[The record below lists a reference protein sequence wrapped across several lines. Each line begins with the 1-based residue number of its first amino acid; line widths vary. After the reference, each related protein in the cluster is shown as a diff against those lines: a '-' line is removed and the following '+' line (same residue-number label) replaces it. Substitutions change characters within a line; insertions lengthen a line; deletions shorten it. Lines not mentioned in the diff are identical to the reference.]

1 MIMIE
6 RETILPLTLGALM
19 ALALHIV
26 LLPAMALSLREQD
39 ELPQWPD
46 LRVQTLQIKGRL
58 VAGRAAMIELAIGN
72 QGRVATPEGQPIVTH
87 LFLSVDDLLSD
98 DDVLLWQHQTP
109 AMPGKTALAPGQVSE
124 LAKIKAMLPDD
135 ARRHGHLIVLV
146 DAGNQIDEGAGEKN
160 NLVTQSIRIYTPEE
174 IAKPDLVMLAATSP
188 AAAKPGEMI
197 AVEFAVGG
205 ATDSEP
211 VIASWLDGV
220 FLSADDK
227 LDADDL
233 LLTAT
238 PGPNAVLTAGAA
250 YSRRAEIRIGLSDAD
265 RSEKYFLLFVADH
278 LDRIDELD
286 EENNIIARPLRI
298 IRPDSAEKP
307 EERRSPE
314 QGMADLHVPVL
325 SAPDS
330 VMNGE
335 TLGIDFIVANRGD
348 GATGTGAWRDR
359 VYLSRDNQLDEGDK
373 LLAEYERSSPLAAGG
388 YYNSRVTGL
397 IDLPEDDSGAM
408 FLIFKTDAEDVV
420 EEADEANNIRIRPIQ
435 VEQLVLGKDKPD
447 DEERTTVAWIPYD
460 DFRKLIAVASTTE
473 QPALQDKVDPVKG
486 ALMPRDPSP
495 PSPPQP
501 QPVEVVQAK
510 KTPEPADPTKA
521 SRQRDPSDDPADPAK
536 QIEAKSPLT
545 TPAAKPIE
553 QPEAEALAMLPVTP
567 RPQPPADG
575 PDAKGNPVRQPPAQ
589 STRPSADAP
598 STQTEIALPTPI
610 APVVDPAATF
620 VKPGATGSESR
631 EPSKSDV
638 TTASNLPAQQPR
650 ADAPQPI
657 AGEPAKLTPSA
668 APPSETGEPTKLTP
682 GETPEPMKDGRPVNS
697 PAQDG
702 KTEPEPKPAPSADD
716 NAKAAPKAEDEQS
729 KKPVPPTQPSN
740 PTSAPRD
747 ESDVPPTILEDRQYT
762 VEPGG
767 VITRPGIQIIASTPD
782 ITTPSWLVS
791 GPTAVNPIVR
801 ITFDRQ
807 GVVRKID
814 MIRSSGHANLD
825 SPIKASFF
833 NFRAKGEAL
842 KQVRDTFTIEI
853 RLLLKNER
861 E

>member
-1 MIMIE
+1 MIMID
-6 RETILPLTLGALM
+6 RESILPLSLGALM

-26 LLPAMALSLREQD
+26 LLPAMAMSLREQD
-39 ELPQWPD
+39 ELPHWPD
-46 LRVQTLQIKGRL
+46 LRVETLQIKERL
-58 VAGRAAMIELAIGN
+58 VAGRAAVIELAISN
-72 QGRVATPEGQPIVTH
+72 QGQVATPVGQPIVTH
-87 LFLSVDDLLSD
+87 LLLSVDEVLSN
-98 DDVLLWQHQTP
+98 DDVLLWQHQVP
-109 AMPGKTALAPGQVSE
+109 ALQGKAALDPRQLSD

-135 ARRHGHLIVLV
+135 AHRYSHLMVLV
-146 DAGNQIDEGAGEKN
+146 DASNQIEEGSSEKN
-160 NLVTQSIRIYTPEE
+160 NLVTQSIRIYSPDE
-174 IAKPDLVMLAATSP
+174 IAKPDLVMLTATSP

-211 VIASWLDGV
+211 VVASWLDGV
-220 FLSADDK
+220 FLSTDDK
-227 LDADDL
+227 LDAGDQ

-238 PGPNAVLTAGAA
+238 PSPNAVLTAGVA
-250 YSRRAEIRIGLSDAD
+250 YSRRAQVRIEISDQGKGI
-265 RSEKYFLLFVADH
+265 KYFLLFVADH
-278 LDRIDELD
+278 LERIDEFD
-286 EENNIIARPLRI
+286 ESNNIIAKPLRI
-298 IRPDSAEKP
+298 IRPESEEKP
-307 EERRSPE
+307 EEPRNLE
-314 QGMADLHVPVL
+314 QGKADLHVPVL

-335 TLGIDFIVANRGD
+335 TLAIDFIVANQGN
-348 GATGTGAWRDR
+348 GATTTGAWRDR
-359 VYLSRDNQLDEGDK
+359 VYLSKDNQLDEGDK

-388 YYNSRVTGL
+388 YYNSRVTAL

-408 FLIFKTDAEDVV
+408 FLIFKTDAQEVV
-420 EEADEANNIRIRPIQ
+420 EESDEANNIRIRPIQ

-447 DEERTTVAWIPYD
+447 EDRTTVAWIPHD

-473 QPALQDKVDPVKG
+473 QPALQNKVDPVKN

-501 QPVEVVQAK
+501 QPVEVVKSK
-510 KTPEPADPTKA
+510 KTPEPTDPTKA
-521 SRQRDPSDDPADPAK
+521 SKQRDPSDDPADPVK
-536 QIEAKSPLT
+536 QVQAKSPLT
-545 TPAAKPIE
+545 TPAANPIE
-553 QPEAEALAMLPVTP
+553 QPEAEALAMLPVAP

-575 PDAKGNPVRQPPAQ
+575 PSTKGNPVRQPLAQ
-589 STRPSADAP
+589 STRPSTDAP

-631 EPSKSDV
+631 NPSKSDV
-638 TTASNLPAQQPR
+638 TTTSKIPAQQPR

-657 AGEPAKLTPSA
+657 TGEPAKLIPSV
-668 APPSETGEPTKLTP
+668 APPSETGEPTKLMP
-682 GETPEPMKDGRPVNS
+682 GETPEPMKDGQPTTS

-702 KTEPEPKPAPSADD
+702 KVQAQPRPAPSADD
-716 NAKAAPKAEDEQS
+716 NAKATPKAEDDQS

-767 VITRPGIQIIASTPD
+767 VITRPGIQIVASTPD

-814 MIRSSGHANLD
+814 MVRSSGHANLD

-842 KQVRDTFTIEI
+842 KRVRDTFTIEI
-853 RLLLKNER
+853 KLLLKNER